1 MDTYRRFKEWDFVNK
16 LRYKI
21 QNDLKLYKEREIES
35 TFLKIIEP
43 NNNKNKI
50 IGAGFNPG

>member
-21 QNDLKLYKEREIES
+21 QNDLKLYREREIES

-43 NNNKNKI
+43 NKNKI
-50 IGAGFNPG
+50 IGAEFNAG